1 MSNNYFQFKQFTIH
15 QDKCA
20 MKVCTDACL
29 FGAFVAN
36 EIQSGKQ
43 DAIKNILDIGTGTG
57 LLSLMLAQK
66 LHAAIDTVEID
77 TPAFE
82 QAKENI
88 TQSLYKEKIEIFNAD
103 IVQFSTG
110 KKYDYIISNPPFFE
124 ADLKSVNEKKNAAKH
139 DTALTLQKLLHNAD
153 RLLNTTGFFAVLLP
167 YHRSKYFEEEA
178 AKLNLYL
185 SKKISVKQTP
195 KHDYFR
201 AILIF
206 HKPKTIA
213 NQSTLTIKNEE
224 GKYSDEFTNLLK
236 DYYLYL

>member
-1 MSNNYFQFKQFTIH
+1 MSNKYFQFKQFTIH

-66 LHAAIDTVEID
+66 LHASIDTVEID
-77 TPAFE
+77 TSAFE

-88 TQSLYKEKIEIFNAD
+88 AQSLFKEKIEIFNAD
-103 IVQFSTG
+103 ITQFSTG

-124 ADLKSVNEKKNAAKH
+124 DDLKSDNEKKNAAKH
-139 DTALTLQKLLHNAD
+139 DITLTLQELLHNID
-153 RLLNTTGFFAVLLP
+153 RLLNTKGFFAVLLP
-167 YHRSKYFEEEA
+167 FHRSKYFEEEA
-178 AKLNLYL
+178 ANLNLYL
-185 SKKISVKQTP
+185 TKKISVKQTP
-195 KHDYFR
+195 KHNYFR
-201 AILIF
+201 SILIF
-206 HKPKTIA
+206 SRKSAISL
-213 NQSTLTIKNEE
+213 QEEISIKNDDE
-224 GKYSDEFTNLLK
+224 KYTDEFTNLLK